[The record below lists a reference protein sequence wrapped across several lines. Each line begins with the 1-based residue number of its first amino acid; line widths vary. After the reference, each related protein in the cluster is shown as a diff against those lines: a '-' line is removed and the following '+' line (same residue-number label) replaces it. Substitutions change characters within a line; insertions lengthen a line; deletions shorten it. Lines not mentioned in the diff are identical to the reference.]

1 MARTGAG
8 TRRSARTSQAKSV
21 FSPPGSALK
30 HRAKKK
36 PKVGDGEADAE
47 AERIAR
53 EALEWKAEET
63 ARLQAAKDKKAD
75 DAKEPDPATEKKDV
89 GQENENT
96 GGADPTAV
104 QKDKD
109 DDDAIAEDAGGSLYS
124 DAIAAAIKRGGDQD
138 KTEKSPFEVLLVRV
152 RAGYD
157 VRGSSHRTAAGQYL
171 AWLLS
176 VALCTSL
183 SECFSAK

>member
-30 HRAKKK
+30 QRAKKK
-36 PKVGDGEADAE
+36 PKVGDGEDAAE

-53 EALEWKAEET
+53 EAEAEE
-63 ARLQAAKDKKAD
+63 AVRLQAVKDKKANE
-75 DAKEPDPATEKKDV
+75 AKETDPVTEKKDV
-89 GQENENT
+89 GQEEENT
-96 GGADPTAV
+96 GGAVPTAV